1 MSRISVLK
9 TYKIYINGQ
18 FPRTESGRFYP
29 LYNKEKKLIANICLG
44 SRKDFRNAVVA
55 ARNAFADWSQK
66 TAYNRSQILYRI
78 AEMLESRKEQFIE
91 EIILQGNSRSRAIVE
106 VENSVDRIIYYAGW
120 ADKFQQVV
128 SSVNPVASSHFNF
141 TVAEPTGV
149 VALLPDSKFSLLSVV
164 SILIPIIAS
173 GNTAVLLA
181 SEDKPLCAITFAEVL
196 NSSDLP
202 PGVVNMITAKRKEV
216 LKHIVAHM
224 DINAIVNCIDDEN
237 DKKLIKEVSAVNLKR
252 TIDYHKNWE
261 EGNAQDLFFI
271 TDSVEYKTTWH
282 PIEVTDS
289 AGGGY

>member
-91 EIILQGNSRSRAIVE
+91 EIILQGTSRPKATVE

-173 GNTAVLLA
+173 GNTTVLLA

-261 EGNAQDLFFI
+261 EENAQDLFFI

-289 AGGGY
+289 AGSGY

>member
-66 TAYNRSQILYRI
+66 TAYNRSQILYRM

-91 EIILQGNSRSRAIVE
+91 EIILQGTSRPKATVE

-173 GNTAVLLA
+173 GNTTVLLA

-261 EGNAQDLFFI
+261 EENAQDLFFI

-289 AGGGY
+289 AGSGY